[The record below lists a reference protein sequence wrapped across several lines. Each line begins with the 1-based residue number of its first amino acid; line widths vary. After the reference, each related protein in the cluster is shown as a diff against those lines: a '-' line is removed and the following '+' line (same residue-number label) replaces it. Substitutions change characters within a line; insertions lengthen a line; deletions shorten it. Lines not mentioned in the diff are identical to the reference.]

1 MTTATIPA
9 PRLGIAYL
17 SAGAALLIWGATPTA
32 TKFVVGEFD
41 PLMAAVLR
49 TVVAAAFVLP
59 FVIWFRMP
67 LPTGRQDGLLLL
79 VTSFT
84 GFVGFTL
91 LFSYGVQQTSAVHA
105 AMINAGIPV
114 FSGLFG
120 AISERRIPGKLW
132 LLGGGIACIGEVY
145 LIFERGDG
153 SGQATLFG
161 DLLCVLSSAC
171 VAVGYVTGA
180 RLSRKYKAIHVT
192 FWSLIL
198 AGVVQ
203 LPLLIWALQ
212 KGMLMDKSV
221 FAWQGV
227 LFLAILT
234 TIVGYVCWYKA
245 LAEGGVVRMSVTQF
259 IMPVVSVSMVVL
271 ILGEPF
277 TLPVMISML
286 VIVSGIAITRL
297 DKQ

>member
-1 MTTATIPA
+1 MATVTVPA

-67 LPTGRQDGLLLL
+67 LPKGGQDWLLLL

-132 LLGGGIACIGEVY
+132 LVGGGVACIGEIY
-145 LIFERGDG
+145 LILERGDG
-153 SGQATLFG
+153 SGQASLFG

-180 RLSRKYKAIHVT
+180 RLSRKYKTIHVT

-203 LPLLIWALQ
+203 L
-212 KGMLMDKSV
+212 LMDKSV

-286 VIVSGIAITRL
+286 VILSGIAITRL
-297 DKQ
+297 DKK